1 MKCSEEANW
10 LKRKDSVEKLIS
22 SLQKAAP
29 LVPAFGGVVSAVL
42 GGLASEHRFKRLA
55 DFIMKLAIEINRI
68 DHASEEYI
76 RSEGFGDI
84 FYQILLKVNQ
94 EGLEEKR
101 VLLGRFLKNAVDRLI
116 VL

>member
-1 MKCSEEANW
+1 M
-10 LKRKDSVEKLIS
+10 
-22 SLQKAAP
+22 
-29 LVPAFGGVVSAVL
+29 
-42 GGLASEHRFKRLA
+42 GGLTSEHRFKRLA

-101 VLLGRFLKNAVDRLI
+101 VLLGRFLKNAVDRQI